1 MTFRIFLLITVWLG
15 VLPGGCAWLA
25 GETPPDWIMSPHQ
38 VYPPDRFLT
47 GIGEAESREQAEQ
60 RAYTAVARVFSAR
73 VKAQSI
79 DRETYALYES
89 GDMSHTQ
96 RALQLDHRT
105 QVTTSKVL
113 ENVKVLE
120 VWYQPSKHQFFALA
134 GLDRQQAEHGILERL
149 DTLDATIENMVR
161 QGRSH
166 QQKSQRIR
174 GYKESMGLLEDRT
187 ALNADLRV
195 IRPSGES
202 LMAPYQVPT
211 IQREFQDFVSRDL
224 VITVSLTGDHHDE
237 LERAILDGLKQEGL
251 FGNVTASTSQEGGDL
266 AIEGQGR
273 IWTVALPDPLFKYVR
288 WCGDIDIYENPGHKL
303 IGVISET
310 GREGHITEREAQ
322 VRASGV
328 MQHVLSRE
336 VARFL
341 TQSLL
346 HPDNTPSDA
355 SRTSHA
361 CPQP

>member
-1 MTFRIFLLITVWLG
+1 M
-15 VLPGGCAWLA
+15 
-25 GETPPDWIMSPHQ
+25 
-38 VYPPDRFLT
+38 
-47 GIGEAESREQAEQ
+47 
-60 RAYTAVARVFSAR
+60 
-73 VKAQSI
+73 
-79 DRETYALYES
+79 
-89 GDMSHTQ
+89 
-96 RALQLDHRT
+96 
-105 QVTTSKVL
+105 
-113 ENVKVLE
+113 
-120 VWYQPSKHQFFALA
+120 
-134 GLDRQQAEHGILERL
+134 
-149 DTLDATIENMVR
+149 
-161 QGRSH
+161 
-166 QQKSQRIR
+166 
-174 GYKESMGLLEDRT
+174 
-187 ALNADLRV
+187 
-195 IRPSGES
+195 
-202 LMAPYQVPT
+202 
-211 IQREFQDFVSRDL
+211 
-224 VITVSLTGDHHDE
+224 ITVSLTGDHHDE

-288 WCGDIDIYENPGHKL
+288 WCGDIDIYENPGHRL

-346 HPDNTPSDA
+346 HPHDTPSDA